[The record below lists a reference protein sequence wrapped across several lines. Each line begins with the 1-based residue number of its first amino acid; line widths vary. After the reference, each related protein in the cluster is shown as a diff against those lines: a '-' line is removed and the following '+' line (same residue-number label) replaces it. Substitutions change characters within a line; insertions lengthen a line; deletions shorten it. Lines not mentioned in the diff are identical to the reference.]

1 MFPGSGFGVGLT
13 VAELEVDL
21 GPAVPGE
28 SMRPA
33 RLSEV
38 LPVAARSAAE
48 ISRELQRVDAA
59 EAMLAAYR
67 ADLVL
72 GLAAHRPDED
82 ADGRSPVPGTS
93 EFFVDELA
101 VVTNSSARS
110 AGVLAQQSYLLVE
123 RLPVVWAALADGALD
138 VPRARLFIDVL
149 GPTAVGVAEA
159 VSAEVLPEAAGLS
172 LGRLRARLTRG
183 RAGRRPGVRRGDAAA
198 GRATDRRAAV
208 PDQRRDGRVDRGA
221 ARAAGRGV
229 LNHARRAGLDAEER
243 R

>member
-28 SMRPA
+28 WMRPA

-110 AGVLAQQSYLLVE
+110 AGLLAGQSYVLRE
-123 RLPVVWAALADGALD
+123 RLPCVWAALADGALD
-138 VPRARLFIDVL
+138 VPRARVFIDVL
-149 GPTAVGVAEA
+149 GPTAAGVAEA
-159 VSAEVLPEAAGLS
+159 VSAEVLPEAAGC
-172 LGRLRARLTRG
+172 RW
-183 RAGRRPGVRRGDAAA
+183 AGCGPG
-198 GRATDRRAAV
+198 
-208 PDQRRDGRVDRGA
+208 
-221 ARAAGRGV
+221 
-229 LNHARRAGLDAEER
+229 
-243 R
+243 